1 MELKIYEHN
10 PQEEIKWNNEELKAE
25 IAEKVKDYKNLVYT
39 DNQIKEAKS
48 DRAKLNKLVKALE
61 DKRKEVKKECLQPY
75 EKFESQIKEVIAI
88 VNEPIALIDG
98 QVKEYEEQKKKEKQE
113 QIEKLFEEKNIF
125 DWLNLKSVFDEKWL
139 NASKSISRVEVELD
153 EIIAKIDSDIRTLQS
168 LQEFAFE
175 AIEEY
180 KHSLDIS
187 KAIAEGQRLAEIQ
200 RRKEEAKKEEEA
212 RKAEKQAKQEQAEI
226 EKELPFNE
234 PEVVEIEN
242 QQAEE
247 AMKEETEP
255 KKRKRVVLEIIANE
269 DNFDAINEFYLVL
282 VEKAEELRIIESE
295 EL

>member
-1 MELKIYEHN
+1 MELKIYENHE
-10 PQEEIKWNNEELKAE
+10 QKEIKWNNEELKAE

-39 DNQIKEAKS
+39 DGQIKEAKA
-48 DRAKLNKLVKALE
+48 DRARLNKLVKALE

-125 DWLNLKSVFDEKWL
+125 DWLKLEKIFDTKWL
-139 NASKSISRVEVELD
+139 NATNSISKIESEID
-153 EIIAKIDSDIRTLQS
+153 EKVAKIDAEISTLQS
-168 LQEFAFE
+168 LKEFSFE
-175 AIEEY
+175 AIETY
-180 KHSLDIS
+180 KNCLDLSL
-187 KAIAEGQRLAEIQ
+187 AIAEGKRLAEIQ

-212 RKAEKQAKQEQAEI
+212 RKEQAAI

-234 PEVVEIEN
+234 PEVVQIEN

-247 AMKEETEP
+247 TMKEETEP

>member
-1 MELKIYEHN
+1 MELKIYECKT
-10 PQEEIKWNNEELKAE
+10 QEEIKWNNEELKAE

-125 DWLNLKSVFDEKWL
+125 DWLKLEKIFDTKWL
-139 NASKSISRVEVELD
+139 NATNSISKIESEID
-153 EIIAKIDSDIRTLQS
+153 EKVAKIDAEISTLQS
-168 LQEFAFE
+168 LKEFSFE
-175 AIEEY
+175 AIETY
-180 KHSLDIS
+180 KNCLDLSL
-187 KAIAEGQRLAEIQ
+187 AIAEGQRLAEIQ

-212 RKAEKQAKQEQAEI
+212 RKEQAAI

-234 PEVVEIEN
+234 PEVVQIEN
-242 QQAEE
+242 QQEQ
-247 AMKEETEP
+247 KETPVIYTVSFKAKMTIEQS
-255 KKRKRVVLEIIANE
+255 KALR
-269 DNFDAINEFYLVL
+269 EFC
-282 VEKAEELRIIESE
+282 KNSGIELLPIE
-295 EL
+295 

>member
-1 MELKIYEHN
+1 MELKIYECKT
-10 PQEEIKWNNEELKAE
+10 QEEIKWNNEELKAE

-39 DNQIKEAKS
+39 DNQIKDAKA
-48 DRAKLNKLVKALE
+48 DRARLNKLVKALE

-75 EKFESQIKEVIAI
+75 EKFESQIKEVIEI

-98 QVKEYEEQKKKEKQE
+98 QVKEYEELKKREKKEE
-113 QIEKLFEEKNIF
+113 IEKLFEEKNIF
-125 DWLNLKSVFDEKWL
+125 DWLALKAVFDEKWL
-139 NASKSISRVEVELD
+139 NASKNISRVEVELD

-168 LQEFAFE
+168 LKEFAFE

-180 KHSLDIS
+180 KHSLDVS
-187 KAIAEGQRLAEIQ
+187 RAIAEGQRLAEIQ
-200 RRKEEAKKEEEA
+200 RRKEEEA
-212 RKAEKQAKQEQAEI
+212 RKAEEQAKQEQAEI
-226 EKELPFNE
+226 EKGLPFNE
-234 PEVVEIEN
+234 PEVVQIEN

-247 AMKEETEP
+247 TMKENTEP

>member
-1 MELKIYEHN
+1 MELKIYERN

-39 DNQIKEAKS
+39 DNQIKDAKA
-48 DRAKLNKLVKALE
+48 DRARLNKLVKALE

-88 VNEPIALIDG
+88 VNEPIVLIDT
-98 QVKEYEEQKKKEKQE
+98 QVKEYEELKRNEKYAE
-113 QIEKLFEEKNIF
+113 IEKMFEEKNIF
-125 DWLNLKSVFDEKWL
+125 DWLDLKAVFDEKWL
-139 NASKSISRVEVELD
+139 NASKNISRVEVELD

-168 LQEFAFE
+168 LKEFAFE

-187 KAIAEGQRLAEIQ
+187 RAIAEGQRLAEIQ

-212 RKAEKQAKQEQAEI
+212 RKAEEQAKQEQAEI
-226 EKELPFNE
+226 EKGLPFNE
-234 PEVVEIEN
+234 PEVVQIEN

-247 AMKEETEP
+247 TMKEETEP

>member
-1 MELKIYEHN
+1 MELKIYECKT
-10 PQEEIKWNNEELKAE
+10 QEEIKWNNEELKAE

-39 DNQIKEAKS
+39 DNQIKEAKA

-75 EKFESQIKEVIAI
+75 EKFESQIKEVIEI
-88 VNEPIALIDG
+88 VNEPVALIDG

-125 DWLNLKSVFDEKWL
+125 DWLSLKSVFDEKWL

-168 LQEFAFE
+168 LKEFSFE
-175 AIEEY
+175 AIETY
-180 KHSLDIS
+180 KNSLDLS
-187 KAIAEGQRLAEIQ
+187 LAIAEGQRLAEIQ

-212 RKAEKQAKQEQAEI
+212 RKEQAAI

-234 PEVVEIEN
+234 PEVVQIEN
-242 QQAEE
+242 QQEQ
-247 AMKEETEP
+247 KETPVIYTVSFKAKMTIEQSRAL
-255 KKRKRVVLEIIANE
+255 K
-269 DNFDAINEFYLVL
+269 EFC
-282 VEKAEELRIIESE
+282 KNNGIELLPIE
-295 EL
+295 

>member
-1 MELKIYEHN
+1 MELKIYERN

-39 DNQIKEAKS
+39 DNQIKDAKA
-48 DRAKLNKLVKALE
+48 DRARLNKLVKALE
-61 DKRKEVKKECLQPY
+61 DKRKEVKKECLLPY
-75 EKFESQIKEVIAI
+75 EKFKSQIKEVIAI
-88 VNEPIALIDG
+88 VNEPIALIDT
-98 QVKEYEEQKKKEKQE
+98 QVKEYEELKRNEKYAE
-113 QIEKLFEEKNIF
+113 IEKMFEEKNIF
-125 DWLNLKSVFDEKWL
+125 DWLDLKAVFDEKWL
-139 NASKSISRVEVELD
+139 NASKNISRVEVELD

-168 LQEFAFE
+168 LKEFAFE

-187 KAIAEGQRLAEIQ
+187 RAIAEGQRLAEIQ

-212 RKAEKQAKQEQAEI
+212 RKAEEQAKQEQAEI
-226 EKELPFNE
+226 EKGLPFNE
-234 PEVVEIEN
+234 PEVVQIEN

-247 AMKEETEP
+247 TMKEETEP

>member
-1 MELKIYEHN
+1 MELKIYENHE
-10 PQEEIKWNNEELKAE
+10 QKEIKWNNEELKAE

-39 DNQIKEAKS
+39 DNQIKDAKA

-61 DKRKEVKKECLQPY
+61 DKRKEVKKECLKPY

-125 DWLNLKSVFDEKWL
+125 DWLKLEKIFDTKWL
-139 NASKSISRVEVELD
+139 NATNSISKIESEID
-153 EIIAKIDSDIRTLQS
+153 EKVAKIDAEISTLQS
-168 LQEFAFE
+168 LKEFSFE
-175 AIEEY
+175 AIETY
-180 KHSLDIS
+180 KNCLDLSL
-187 KAIAEGQRLAEIQ
+187 AIAEGQRLAEIQ

-212 RKAEKQAKQEQAEI
+212 RKAEEQAKQEQEEI

-234 PEVVEIEN
+234 PEVVQIEN
-242 QQAEE
+242 QQTEE
-247 AMKEETEP
+247 VMKENAEP

>member
-1 MELKIYEHN
+1 MELKIYENHE
-10 PQEEIKWNNEELKAE
+10 QKEIKWNNEELKAE

-39 DNQIKEAKS
+39 DNQIKDAKA

-88 VNEPIALIDG
+88 VNEPIVLIDT
-98 QVKEYEEQKKKEKQE
+98 QVKEYEELKRNEKYAE
-113 QIEKLFEEKNIF
+113 IETMFEEKNIF
-125 DWLNLKSVFDEKWL
+125 DWLSLKAIFDEKWL
-139 NASKSISRVEVELD
+139 NASKNISRVEVELD

-168 LQEFAFE
+168 LKEFAFE

-187 KAIAEGQRLAEIQ
+187 RAIAEGKRLAEIQ

-212 RKAEKQAKQEQAEI
+212 RKAEEQAKQDQAEI
-226 EKELPFNE
+226 EKGLPFNE
-234 PEVVEIEN
+234 PEVVQIEN

-247 AMKEETEP
+247 TMKEETEP

>member
-1 MELKIYEHN
+1 MELKIYENHE
-10 PQEEIKWNNEELKAE
+10 QKEIKWNNEELKAE

-39 DNQIKEAKS
+39 DNQIKDAKA
-48 DRAKLNKLVKALE
+48 DREKLNKLVKALE

-98 QVKEYEEQKKKEKQE
+98 QVKEYDEQKKKEKQE

-125 DWLNLKSVFDEKWL
+125 DWLKLEKIFDTKWL
-139 NASKSISRVEVELD
+139 NATNSISKIESEID
-153 EIIAKIDSDIRTLQS
+153 EKVAKIDAEISTLQS
-168 LQEFAFE
+168 LKEFSFE
-175 AIEEY
+175 AIETY
-180 KHSLDIS
+180 KNCLDLSL
-187 KAIAEGQRLAEIQ
+187 AIAEGQRLAEIQ

-212 RKAEKQAKQEQAEI
+212 RKTEEQAKQEQAEI

-234 PEVVEIEN
+234 PEVVQIEN

-247 AMKEETEP
+247 TMKEETEP

-269 DNFDAINEFYLVL
+269 DNFDSINEFYLVL

>member
-1 MELKIYEHN
+1 MELKIYECKT
-10 PQEEIKWNNEELKAE
+10 QEEIKWNNEELKAE

-88 VNEPIALIDG
+88 VNEPIVLIDT
-98 QVKEYEEQKKKEKQE
+98 QVKEYEELKRNEKYAE
-113 QIEKLFEEKNIF
+113 IEKMFEEKNIF
-125 DWLNLKSVFDEKWL
+125 DWLSLKSVFDEKWL
-139 NASKSISRVEVELD
+139 NVSKNISRVEVELD

-168 LQEFAFE
+168 LKEFAFE

-187 KAIAEGQRLAEIQ
+187 RAIAEGQRLAEIQ

-212 RKAEKQAKQEQAEI
+212 RKEQAAI

-234 PEVVEIEN
+234 AEVVQIEN

-247 AMKEETEP
+247 TMKEETEP

>member
-1 MELKIYEHN
+1 MELKIYENHE
-10 PQEEIKWNNEELKAE
+10 QKEIKWNNEELKAE

-39 DNQIKEAKS
+39 DNQIKDAKA

-75 EKFESQIKEVIAI
+75 EKFESQIKEVIEI

-98 QVKEYEEQKKKEKQE
+98 QVKEYEELKRKEKYAE
-113 QIEKLFEEKNIF
+113 IEKMFEEKNIF
-125 DWLNLKSVFDEKWL
+125 DWLSLKAVFDEKWI
-139 NASKSISRVEVELD
+139 NASKNISRVEVELD

-168 LQEFAFE
+168 LKEFAFE

-187 KAIAEGQRLAEIQ
+187 RAIAEGQRLAEIQ

-212 RKAEKQAKQEQAEI
+212 RKEQAAI

-234 PEVVEIEN
+234 PEVVQIEN

-247 AMKEETEP
+247 EIKKQTEP

-269 DNFDAINEFYLVL
+269 DNFDAINAFYREL
-282 VEKAEELRIIESE
+282 VEKAETIKIIESE

>member
-1 MELKIYEHN
+1 MELKIYKCE

-39 DNQIKEAKS
+39 DNQIKDAKS
-48 DRAKLNKLVKALE
+48 DRARLNKLVKALE

-98 QVKEYEEQKKKEKQE
+98 QVKEYEEQKKKEKQD

-125 DWLNLKSVFDEKWL
+125 DWLKLEKIFDTKWL
-139 NASKSISRVEVELD
+139 NATNSISKIESEID
-153 EIIAKIDSDIRTLQS
+153 EKVAKIDAEISTLQS
-168 LQEFAFE
+168 LKEFSFE
-175 AIEEY
+175 AIETY
-180 KHSLDIS
+180 KNCLDLSL
-187 KAIAEGQRLAEIQ
+187 AIAEGQRLAEIQ

-212 RKAEKQAKQEQAEI
+212 RKAEEQDKQEQAEI

-234 PEVVEIEN
+234 PEVVQIEN

-247 AMKEETEP
+247 AMKENTEP

-269 DNFDAINEFYLVL
+269 DNFDAINEFYRVL

>member
-1 MELKIYEHN
+1 MELKIYKCE

-39 DNQIKEAKS
+39 DNQIKDAKA
-48 DRAKLNKLVKALE
+48 DRARLNKLVKALE

-75 EKFESQIKEVIAI
+75 EKFESQIKEVIEI

-98 QVKEYEEQKKKEKQE
+98 QVKEYEELKKREKKEE
-113 QIEKLFEEKNIF
+113 IEKLFEEKNIF
-125 DWLNLKSVFDEKWL
+125 DWLDLKAVFDEKWL
-139 NASKSISRVEVELD
+139 NASKNISRVEVELD

-168 LQEFAFE
+168 LKEFAFE

-187 KAIAEGQRLAEIQ
+187 RAIAEGQRLAEIQ

-212 RKAEKQAKQEQAEI
+212 RKAEEQAKQEQAEI

-269 DNFDAINEFYLVL
+269 DNFDAINEFYRVL

>member
-1 MELKIYEHN
+1 MELKIYECKT
-10 PQEEIKWNNEELKAE
+10 QEEIKWNNEELKAE

-75 EKFESQIKEVIAI
+75 EKFESQIKEVIEI

-125 DWLNLKSVFDEKWL
+125 DWLKLEKIFDTKWL
-139 NASKSISRVEVELD
+139 NATSSISKIESEID
-153 EIIAKIDSDIRTLQS
+153 EKVAKIDAEISTLQS
-168 LQEFAFE
+168 LKEFAFE

-187 KAIAEGQRLAEIQ
+187 RAIAEGQRLAEIQ
-200 RRKEEAKKEEEA
+200 RRKEEAQKEEEA
-212 RKAEKQAKQEQAEI
+212 RKAEEQDKQEQAEI

-234 PEVVEIEN
+234 PEVVQIEN
-242 QQAEE
+242 QQEQ
-247 AMKEETEP
+247 EETPVIYTVSFKAKMTIEQS
-255 KKRKRVVLEIIANE
+255 KALR
-269 DNFDAINEFYLVL
+269 EFC
-282 VEKAEELRIIESE
+282 KNSGIELLPIE
-295 EL
+295 

>member
-1 MELKIYEHN
+1 MELKIYENHE
-10 PQEEIKWNNEELKAE
+10 QKEIKWNNEELKAE

-125 DWLNLKSVFDEKWL
+125 DWLKLEKIFDTKWL
-139 NASKSISRVEVELD
+139 NATSSISKIESEID
-153 EIIAKIDSDIRTLQS
+153 EKVAKIDAEISTLQS
-168 LQEFAFE
+168 LKEFSFE
-175 AIEEY
+175 AIETY
-180 KHSLDIS
+180 KNCLDLSL
-187 KAIAEGQRLAEIQ
+187 AIAEGQRLADIQ
-200 RRKEEAKKEEEA
+200 KRKEEAKKEEEA
-212 RKAEKQAKQEQAEI
+212 RKEQAAI

-234 PEVVEIEN
+234 PEVVQIEN
-242 QQAEE
+242 QQEQ
-247 AMKEETEP
+247 EETPVIYTVSFKAKMTIEQS
-255 KKRKRVVLEIIANE
+255 KALR
-269 DNFDAINEFYLVL
+269 EFC
-282 VEKAEELRIIESE
+282 KNSGIELLPIE
-295 EL
+295 

>member
-1 MELKIYEHN
+1 MELKIYENHE
-10 PQEEIKWNNEELKAE
+10 QKEIKWNNEELKAE

-39 DNQIKEAKS
+39 DNQIKDAKA

-125 DWLNLKSVFDEKWL
+125 DWLKLEKIFDTKWL
-139 NASKSISRVEVELD
+139 NATNSISKIESEID
-153 EIIAKIDSDIRTLQS
+153 EKVAKIDAEISTLQS
-168 LQEFAFE
+168 LKEFSFE
-175 AIEEY
+175 AIETY
-180 KHSLDIS
+180 KNCLDLSL
-187 KAIAEGQRLAEIQ
+187 AIAEGQRLAEIQ

-212 RKAEKQAKQEQAEI
+212 RK
-226 EKELPFNE
+226 
-234 PEVVEIEN
+234 EN
-242 QQAEE
+242 A
-247 AMKEETEP
+247 EP

-282 VEKAEELRIIESE
+282 IEKAEELRIIESE

>member
-1 MELKIYEHN
+1 MELKIYENHE
-10 PQEEIKWNNEELKAE
+10 QKEIKWNNEELKAE

-39 DNQIKEAKS
+39 DNQIKDAKA

-88 VNEPIALIDG
+88 VNEPIVLIDT
-98 QVKEYEEQKKKEKQE
+98 QVKEYEELKRNEKYAE
-113 QIEKLFEEKNIF
+113 IETMFEEKNIF
-125 DWLNLKSVFDEKWL
+125 DWLSLKAIFDEKWL
-139 NASKSISRVEVELD
+139 NASKNISRVEVELD

-168 LQEFAFE
+168 LKEFAFE

-187 KAIAEGQRLAEIQ
+187 RAIAEGKRLAEIQ

-212 RKAEKQAKQEQAEI
+212 RKAEEQAKQDQAEI
-226 EKELPFNE
+226 EKGLPFNE
-234 PEVVEIEN
+234 PEVVQIEN

-269 DNFDAINEFYLVL
+269 DNFDAINEFYRVL